1 MKLLNEGAT
10 DIETDLS
17 FGLGCCRENWVLMV
31 FDSFEKSSEER
42 RQCECDGRNSEHGQ
56 DGP

>member
-1 MKLLNEGAT
+1 MREQQ
-10 DIETDLS
+10 IFETDLF